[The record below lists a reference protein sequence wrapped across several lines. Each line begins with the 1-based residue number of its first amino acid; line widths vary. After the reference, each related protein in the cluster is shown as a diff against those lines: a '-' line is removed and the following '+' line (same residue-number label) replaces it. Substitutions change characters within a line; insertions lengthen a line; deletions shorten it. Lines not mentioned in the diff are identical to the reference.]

1 MNAKKFTITL
11 AAILL
16 MVSTSACSAPESAPA
31 PAETVK
37 VEVET
42 VPQACLDALTE
53 ADDLILVA
61 SDLAG
66 VSMTLMDLFSQ
77 QADISAEAIMAAAAW
92 DSVTLDRLSPMVD
105 DIAVQIGD
113 QNIVIG
119 DLTARVQQNTY
130 QENAAACRDAS

>member
-1 MNAKKFTITL
+1 MRISPSFALIGIG
-11 AAILL
+11 AILL
-16 MVSTSACSAPESAPA
+16 SGCSASIKSEPV
-31 PAETVK
+31 PAETVE
-37 VEVET
+37 VEVQA
-42 VPQACLDALTE
+42 VPQACLDALTQ

-61 SDLAG
+61 SDLAN

-92 DSVTLDRLSPMVD
+92 DSVTLDRLSPMVE

-130 QENAAACRDAS
+130 QENAEACRATS